1 MRWARCLAWAAMA
14 TSDDQ
19 LKGVAEYAK
28 AAREFDSG
36 HGTCRSCKEQFPV
49 PELIALIY
57 GGGPLYAV
65 CIRCISRGRLLIV
78 ARTSRGIEAKLVD
91 NSPIQVRSG
100 G

>member
-1 MRWARCLAWAAMA
+1 MS
-14 TSDDQ
+14 TNDDQ

-36 HGTCRSCKEQFPV
+36 HGTCRSCKEKYLAT
-49 PELIALIY
+49 ELIALIY

-65 CIRCISRGRLLIV
+65 CIKCISRGRLLIV

-91 NSPIQVRSG
+91 NSPIQVRG
-100 G
+100 AG